1 MQKEEGKEMEGK
13 RKGIGKRILAFVL
26 TCVMVLELGLT
37 PVANT
42 QAMQVDRSIEKQGTS
57 VQENSSESTEA
68 TAETTEVTTENVQ
81 ENTSEEENSSEST
94 STAEQGTS
102 QKSTEATT
110 VTSTEVTTEA
120 TTEAEVIPETGL
132 VSDENLITLDNKDF
146 ETKFNVTKQWDNQFE
161 AEVVITN
168 TSDKVIENWNVTCT
182 FTHEITQVWNAF
194 VFGHKG
200 DKYQF
205 KNADWNADIAP
216 GASVSFSFTANWDN
230 TTINEPTNFELSSE
244 QIKISGD
251 NYNAE
256 FTVTSDWGDGFNG
269 SIKITNNTDKVI
281 NDWVLSFDFD
291 HTIDNVWNGQL
302 VEHTENHY
310 IIKNSGYNGK
320 LTKGQS
326 IEIGF
331 QGKPGNVQSGPY
343 NYELLSYE
351 DLKLELEPPVL
362 ILDGTGE
369 YPVLKW
375 NQVDGSTTYTVK
387 RKTSENGTYEVLA
400 TDLAEN
406 TYTDIST
413 GAKGEYYYVV
423 TADNKFTSSLDSNE
437 VCYRNIA
444 KTPTLYGKVENETI
458 ELIWTEALGARSYTV
473 YRSTQSGGPY
483 YVIADNLLK
492 TEYVDEDL
500 DPDEIYYYVVV
511 AENERGSSEN
521 SNEVR
526 LGVNEE
532 REYTFDG
539 DADDD
544 GDGLI
549 NSDELLAGTDIFSK
563 DTDND
568 GLDDKQEAKKETNP
582 LEPDTDGDGI
592 YDGAEVLLGTD
603 PFTETPMGEYTID
616 ETSDSGRANVFVKGD
631 SNFVIAP
638 FGVNDTENVLINSLT
653 GIVGN
658 GVEFTTGGFSFDNA
672 EMTFYYTDEELE
684 QLGISEDTLGVFK
697 VNFETK
703 QLEPLQDITID
714 KEKNTITVSVTNTG
728 TFIMGF
734 SEMSIDLSNV
744 DIVFAIDQ
752 SGSMDWNDP
761 DFYRIL
767 ATQKFIEKLDM
778 DEYQAGILAFTD
790 VSTVKCSITGD
801 ADKLEATLNKMK
813 TCGGGTDLASAIN
826 GSVNMFKDNSR
837 RKIVILLT
845 DGVGGNPV
853 PTAADKCVK
862 NNVVV
867 NTIALGSDTDT
878 KVLQN
883 IATYTKGGYF
893 YINNSSDMTK
903 EDVEKQIDL
912 IYEKLSKQLTLSEE
926 AEDEDLPEG
935 KMNLEFSDLHNGIDS
950 REAQEWI
957 TTAST
962 NLLTGNY
969 VYDET
974 DIEMLGNGNNLVFT
988 RTYNSLSADED
999 SILGKGYRTNL
1010 DTKVEKKESSS
1021 GDQIQVGKVDTGR
1034 LNVRAGA
1041 GTDQKIIG
1049 GLTRGKTIKVLATE
1063 EVNNQLWYKID
1074 YKGKDGYVASWYIDG
1089 NGGYEVT
1096 FATGTKIFFTEN
1108 KDGSIRANNSTDAT
1122 FIKKATGG
1130 YKVKNA
1136 DLSVLEY
1143 DKKGNLI
1150 AMYDR
1155 NSNKITVEYKDDK
1168 VSKLSDVFGRSLK
1181 LTYGDNGLLS
1191 SITDHVD
1198 RQVSY
1203 KYNSKKQL
1211 TEVVDMMGN
1220 STKYTYH
1227 EKTGLLT
1234 KVTDPKGNQIVRNDY
1249 DALGRIVR
1257 QYDSNDIIQYFIYDD
1272 EIDEK
1277 SEGVS
1282 ARYMINGNGKESKT
1296 TFNQDLKPVI
1306 ERDAL
1311 GGETKYKYEYY
1322 NGDTKK
1328 WVNITTKRD
1337 GNKVWEEYEE
1347 YKRNNKIKTRET
1359 VTDKNGHKTVTT
1371 YNKKGS
1377 PTQVK
1382 DAKGNIAKMKYDSYG
1397 NLIYEED
1404 KAGNVT
1410 EYVYDSKGINLVKK
1424 IEPGNKCTEYEYYKK
1439 TATNGIKLK
1448 GLLKKETNSRNGVT
1462 KYSYDKKYNNC
1473 TKIEQPYGIVTKM
1486 TYSSLGRKKTE
1497 TDGYGNVTKYTYDKM
1512 GHVKTITDPFGYQIK
1527 YTYDKNGNK
1536 LSETDKKG
1544 RKTKYS
1550 YDNKNQLVKVT
1561 DALKNETK
1569 YTYDHVGN
1577 LIKET
1582 NAKGSTRYTY
1592 DAVNRKTVVE
1602 DALGNETHY
1611 VYDANGNVEQE
1622 IDALGRVTTY
1632 TYTKLNQVKTKTE
1645 PLGKETTYAYD
1656 KVGNLTKEADSFKN
1670 YTKSTYDA
1678 YGRVTEYRDKN
1689 GNITK
1694 TVYDDINGTITQ
1706 TAANGAVTVTE
1717 LDQLYREKK
1726 VIYDNGTC
1734 IEKEYDTNGN
1744 LCKEIDELKRV
1755 TLYTYNKFNLVASK
1769 NVQYKE
1775 KENGED
1781 VVKDCITTYVY
1792 DKNGNKVS
1800 EKNAMEQTTSWTYD
1814 KLNRVKREIN
1824 AEGGYVEY
1832 TYDAVGNVTAVKD
1845 EMGRISSK
1853 IYDALSRVI
1862 EEKDPLGNV
1871 TQYSYDEVGNLK
1883 EEINALNSK
1892 TTYEYDELNR
1902 NTAIID
1908 NNGNRVVMAY
1918 DAVDNNTA
1926 KQDKNGN
1933 VTKYEYYPNGQLKK
1947 TINPDKTT
1955 ICYEY
1960 DEMGNQTK
1968 VYDAYNNYTETVY
1981 DKLGRKQYYYDQ
1993 NRNVEQY
2000 IYDEVGNLKEV
2011 INFNEESTQY
2021 EYDDFD
2027 QLIKVTDAVGN
2038 VTTYTYDLAGNM
2050 KSQTDGEGRTVSYN
2064 YDDMN
2069 RVTTMTDAAGK
2080 TEIYTYNEASK
2091 MIGKIDRNKVVFS
2104 YTYDDNDQL
2113 LTETSG
2119 SMVYN
2124 YTYDALGNMK
2134 TMTDKTGTT
2143 TFEYDN
2149 MSQLI
2154 KKVFP
2159 TKDVVSYTY
2168 DAQGNQKS
2176 IQSGT
2181 NHKVEYL
2188 YDNMNR
2194 LETVAWDGGTTQ
2206 YKYDKNGNQSEIIHS
2221 NGMKSSYT
2229 FDGRNLLTGIVN
2241 HNPDG
2246 TKQEYSYTYDAEGL
2260 LTEKVEP
2267 KGKTTYTYTEIQ
2279 QLDTMTEPNGRV
2291 TTYTYDK
2298 AGNRKS
2304 QLVVLGDSKTT
2315 VDYTYNNQNRLTDTV
2330 ENRDGTIIKTIYTY
2344 DANGNQ
2350 TEVSE
2355 KNEATGETAV
2365 DKYKYDELNQLIRIE
2380 GRDGSKSEYTYYG
2393 TGLRASKNV
2402 NNSTAVFIY
2411 DGKEILAETT
2421 AQGTK
2426 TNIFGNNMIAT
2437 TGTDTLYYQYNN
2449 HGDVVGVLDESGT
2462 LKNEYDYD
2470 AFGNAITEKETVKN
2484 PYRYA
2489 GYYQDTESGLYYLR
2503 SRYYNPKTARF
2514 LTEDTASGKYTDPLS
2529 LNKYTYC
2536 HNQPVTGY
2544 DPDGYALNLV
2554 AGAIGAAAGA
2564 LIGGAFSYA
2573 TQAWK
2578 NKSFTEGIDWKQV
2591 VGGAAE
2597 GAIVGGAAGLTFGG
2611 SLLATA
2617 GGAAVKTGAKIGAKA
2632 IAKQVATR
2640 AAAGAVAGFT
2650 GNSANQLISNGASN
2664 YDVTEAITAGVAT
2677 SASFMAAGAFESTAQ
2692 NVGSKVASKTLDLM
2706 TKKAGCAEA
2715 LSAGAKIGCDILGA
2729 SASAGFL
2736 GGISGGAGD
2745 IAYQATNI
2753 KSGIQ
2758 ESYNPVQTLASTAIS
2773 GTIAA
2778 AAGGT
2783 SKALSYTKL
2792 GGMSSGT
2799 HSGKSSVMVGDNK
2812 QSVVYRVIRGDENPL
2827 NGLTAKNP
2835 TRGMSIE
2842 GHVTSGSRNK
2852 GSQFI
2857 STTTDINVANKYAMK
2872 DGCRIVEINLSKLPS
2887 DVSIYDL
2894 STVAG
2899 RSTHLKGVTA
2909 RNFAAKSSEVLLE
2922 GYIPS
2927 DAITLH

>member
-1 MQKEEGKEMEGK
+1 MEGK
-13 RKGIGKRILAFVL
+13 RKEIGKRILAFVL

-42 QAMQVDRSIEKQGTS
+42 QAMQVDRSIEQQGTS
-57 VQENSSESTEA
+57 VQEDSIESTEA
-68 TAETTEVTTENVQ
+68 MLETTEHETESTQEVATEEVDQSENTSTTSQEATTQEEADENTTEATTEVTTE
-81 ENTSEEENSSEST
+81 T
-94 STAEQGTS
+94 
-102 QKSTEATT
+102 
-110 VTSTEVTTEA
+110 
-120 TTEAEVIPETGL
+120 TTEAEGIPETGL

-230 TTINEPTNFELSSE
+230 TTINEPTDFELSSE

-269 SIKITNNTDKVI
+269 LIKITNNTDKVI

-331 QGKPGNVQSGPY
+331 QGKPGNVQNGPY

-375 NQVDGSTTYTVK
+375 NQVDGATTYTVK
-387 RKTSENGTYEVLA
+387 RKTSEKGTYEVLA
-400 TDLAEN
+400 TDLSEN
-406 TYTDIST
+406 NYTDIST

-444 KTPTLYGKVENETI
+444 KTPTLYGKVENESI

-549 NSDELLAGTDIFSK
+549 NGDELLAGTDIFSK

-568 GLDDKQEAKKETNP
+568 GLDDKQEVKKETNP

-592 YDGAEVLLGTD
+592 YDGAEILLGTD
-603 PFTETPMGEYTID
+603 PFTETPMGEYSTD

-697 VNFETK
+697 VNFDTK

-714 KEKNTITVSVTNTG
+714 KEKNIITVSVTNTG

-752 SGSMDWNDP
+752 SGSMDSNDP

-778 DEYQAGILAFTD
+778 DEFQAGILAFTN
-790 VSTVKCSITGD
+790 VATVKCSITGD
-801 ADKLEATLNKMK
+801 ADKLESTLNNMK
-813 TCGGGTDLASAIN
+813 SCGGGTDLASAIN
-826 GSVNMFKDNSR
+826 GAVNMFKNNSR

-853 PTAADKCVK
+853 PSATDKCVK

-878 KVLQN
+878 KVLQK

-1021 GDQIQVGKVDTGR
+1021 GEQMQVGKVDTGR

-1122 FIKKATGG
+1122 FIKKTAGG

-1143 DKKGNLI
+1143 DKKGKLI

-1155 NSNKITVEYKDDK
+1155 NGNKITVEYKDDK
-1168 VSKLSDVFGRSLK
+1168 ISKLSDATDRYLK
-1181 LTYGDNGLLS
+1181 LAYDDNGLLA
-1191 SITDHVD
+1191 SITDHTD
-1198 RQVSY
+1198 RKVSY

-1257 QYDSNDIIQYFIYDD
+1257 QYDANDIIQYFIYDD
-1272 EIDEK
+1272 EIDVK

-1337 GNKVWEEYEE
+1337 GDKVWEEYEE

-1359 VTDKNGHKTVTT
+1359 VTDKNGNKTVTT

-1382 DAKGNIAKMKYDSYG
+1382 DAKGNIATMKYDSYG
-1397 NLIYEED
+1397 NLIYEQD

-1410 EYVYDSKGINLVKK
+1410 EYEYDSKGINLVKK
-1424 IEPGNKCTEYEYYKK
+1424 TEPGGNITEYKYYKK
-1439 TATNGIKLK
+1439 NLVNGIKLK
-1448 GLLKKETNSRNGVT
+1448 GLLKSETNQRNAVT
-1462 KYSYDKKYNNC
+1462 TYYYDKKYNNC
-1473 TKIEQPYGIVTKM
+1473 NKVKDALGNATKM
-1486 TYSSLGRKKTE
+1486 SYSSLGRQKSV
-1497 TDGYGNVTKYTYDKM
+1497 TDANGNMTKYTYDKM
-1512 GHVKTITDPFGYQIK
+1512 GHVKTITDPLGNQIQ

-1536 LSETDKKG
+1536 KTETDKKG

-1550 YDNKNQLVKVT
+1550 YDNKNQLIKVT
-1561 DALKNETK
+1561 DALKNTTS
-1569 YTYDHVGN
+1569 YAYDHVGN
-1577 LIKET
+1577 LVKET
-1582 NAKGSTRYTY
+1582 NAKGTTRYTY
-1592 DAVNRKTVVE
+1592 DAVNRKVAVE
-1602 DALGNETHY
+1602 DALGNETQY
-1611 VYDANGNVEQE
+1611 AYDAQGNLIQE

-1632 TYTKLNQVKTKTE
+1632 SYNKLNQMTAKKE
-1645 PLGKETTYAYD
+1645 PLGKTTKYAYD
-1656 KVGNLTKEADSFKN
+1656 KIGNLTKETDALGN
-1670 YTKSTYDA
+1670 YTKTTFDA
-1678 YGRVTEYRDKN
+1678 FGRVTQYRDKN
-1689 GNITK
+1689 GYITS
-1694 TVYDDINGTITQ
+1694 TTYDDVNGTITQ
-1706 TAANGAVTVTE
+1706 VTPNEAVTVTE
-1717 LDQLYREKK
+1717 LDLLSREVK
-1726 VIYDNGTC
+1726 VTYDNQTY
-1734 IEKEYDTNGN
+1734 IEK
-1744 LCKEIDELKRV
+1744 
-1755 TLYTYNKFNLVASK
+1755 
-1769 NVQYKE
+1769 
-1775 KENGED
+1775 
-1781 VVKDCITTYVY
+1781 VY
-1792 DKNGNKVS
+1792 DKNGNLWKNIDELQRATIYTYNELNQVATKNVQYKVDGKAQDCITS
-1800 EKNAMEQTTSWTYD
+1800 YEYDKNGNLIKETNAKQQVSKWTYD
-1814 KLNRVKREIN
+1814 NLNRVKKEIN
-1824 AEGGYVEY
+1824 AEGGVVTY
-1832 TYDAVGNVTAVKD
+1832 TYDAVSNVTEVKD
-1845 EMGRISSK
+1845 EMERISSK
-1853 IYDALSRVI
+1853 TYDALSRVTS
-1862 EEKDPLGNV
+1862 ETDALGNV
-1871 TQYSYDEVGNLK
+1871 TSYSYDAVGNLV
-1883 EEINALNSK
+1883 EEVNALKSK

-1902 NTAIID
+1902 NTVIRDA
-1908 NNGNRVVMAY
+1908 NNHSVVMEY
-1918 DAVDNNTA
+1918 NLVGNNTV

-1933 VTKYEYYPNGQLKK
+1933 VTSYEYDKNGQLIT
-1947 TINPDKTT
+1947 TINPDHTVLR
-1955 ICYEY
+1955 YEY
-1960 DEMGNQTK
+1960 DKMGNQTK
-1968 VYDAYNNYTETVY
+1968 VIDAKENETKTVY
-1981 DKLGRKQYYYDQ
+1981 DKLNRKKTYTDQ
-1993 NRNVEQY
+1993 AGNVESY
-2000 IYDEVGNLKEV
+2000 EYDAVGNLTKVKDRKGEV
-2011 INFNEESTQY
+2011 TQY
-2021 EYDDFD
+2021 YYDDFD
-2027 QLIKVTDAVGN
+2027 QLIKVKDALEN
-2038 VTTYTYDLAGNM
+2038 ETTYTYDLAGNM
-2050 KSQTDGEGRTVSYN
+2050 TSQKDGEGRVVSYD
-2064 YDDMN
+2064 YDNMN
-2069 RVTTMTDAAGK
+2069 RLSVMTDGAKA
-2080 TEIYTYNEASK
+2080 TETYQYNKASK
-2091 MIGKIDRNKVVFS
+2091 MIGKKDRNGVLFS

-2119 SMVYN
+2119 SMVYR
-2124 YTYDALGNMK
+2124 YTYDAEGNML
-2134 TMTDKTGTT
+2134 TMTDKMGTT
-2143 TFEYDN
+2143 TYQYDN
-2149 MSQLI
+2149 LSRLI
-2154 KKVFP
+2154 TKTFP

-2168 DAQGNQKS
+2168 DAEGNQLS
-2176 IQSGT
+2176 VQSGT
-2181 NHKVEYL
+2181 NQKINYT
-2188 YDNMNR
+2188 YDKMNR
-2194 LETVAWDGGTTQ
+2194 LETVAWNEGYTE
-2206 YKYDKNGNQSEIIHS
+2206 YRYDVNGNQTQMIHS

-2241 HNPDG
+2241 QNPDG
-2246 TKQEYSYTYDAEGL
+2246 TRQEYQYTYDAEGL

-2267 KGKTTYTYTEIQ
+2267 KGTTTYAYNGIQ
-2279 QLDTMTEPNGRV
+2279 QLVTMEEPTGRE
-2291 TTYTYDK
+2291 TKYTYDK
-2298 AGNRKS
+2298 AGNRKT
-2304 QLVVLGDSKTT
+2304 QTVTLGNSKTT
-2315 VDYTYNNQNRLTDTV
+2315 INYTYNNQNRLTKTEED
-2330 ENRDGTIIKTIYTY
+2330 RDGITLTTTYTY

-2350 TEVSE
+2350 TKVSE
-2355 KNEATGETAV
+2355 KNESTGVTAI
-2365 DKYKYDELNQLIRIE
+2365 DIYKYDELNQLIHIE

-2402 NNSTAVFIY
+2402 NNNTAVFIY

-2421 AQGTK
+2421 SAGTK

-2544 DPDGYALNLV
+2544 DPDGHALHIVVGAVLGGVIGGVMGGISAAKNGGSVWRGALGGAVEGALVGGVGAATGGLGIGYAMAAGAAASAVGNVANQAISTGKVDKNQVFASAV
-2554 AGAIGAAAGA
+2554 AGAAGTAGAKIVGGALKAGSQAVSKAASHVLGKAGNQAAMKAGGSVLSKTIASSISGGITGAAAGA
-2564 LIGGAFSYA
+2564 SADLGMQA
-2573 TQAWK
+2573 TQIYLGVDDK
-2578 NKSFTEGIDWKQV
+2578 DKIDFSQTAQSALL
-2591 VGGAAE
+2591 GG
-2597 GAIVGGAAGLTFGG
+2597 V
-2611 SLLATA
+2611 
-2617 GGAAVKTGAKIGAKA
+2617 IGAGVGAGSQTKFGQKVA
-2632 IAKQVATR
+2632 ESAQKGKDQLEIKIDGFSSSVKSKLIKFGKPSQYKQALPLDLQMFAKSKGPYSYLKDSKFVGSGKRFTPAQKRNIIQENMRKNGGVIKSDQSGDVLVPATR
-2640 AAAGAVAGFT
+2640 
-2650 GNSANQLISNGASN
+2650 
-2664 YDVTEAITAGVAT
+2664 
-2677 SASFMAAGAFESTAQ
+2677 
-2692 NVGSKVASKTLDLM
+2692 
-2706 TKKAGCAEA
+2706 
-2715 LSAGAKIGCDILGA
+2715 
-2729 SASAGFL
+2729 
-2736 GGISGGAGD
+2736 
-2745 IAYQATNI
+2745 
-2753 KSGIQ
+2753 
-2758 ESYNPVQTLASTAIS
+2758 
-2773 GTIAA
+2773 
-2778 AAGGT
+2778 
-2783 SKALSYTKL
+2783 
-2792 GGMSSGT
+2792 
-2799 HSGKSSVMVGDNK
+2799 
-2812 QSVVYRVIRGDENPL
+2812 
-2827 NGLTAKNP
+2827 
-2835 TRGMSIE
+2835 
-2842 GHVTSGSRNK
+2842 
-2852 GSQFI
+2852 SQ
-2857 STTTDINVANKYAMK
+2857 
-2872 DGCRIVEINLSKLPS
+2872 
-2887 DVSIYDL
+2887 
-2894 STVAG
+2894 
-2899 RSTHLKGVTA
+2899 KGVTPSPYEVHIDHIEPRSRGGSNSYMNA
-2909 RNFAAKSSEVLLE
+2909 QVLSRRENVIKS
-2922 GYIPS
+2922 
-2927 DAITLH
+2927 DN